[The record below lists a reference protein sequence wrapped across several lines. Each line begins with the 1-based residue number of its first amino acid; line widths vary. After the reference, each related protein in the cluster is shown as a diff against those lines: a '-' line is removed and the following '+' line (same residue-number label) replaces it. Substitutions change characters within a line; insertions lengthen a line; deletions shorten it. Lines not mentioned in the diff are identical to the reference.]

1 MRHALVVVGLGLIL
15 AGCQM
20 LPPMDTD
27 TRRIE
32 VRDVTP
38 DPERPPEPGRVP
50 RRVAFSEAEY
60 RALPTQGTARLSG
73 QLFYDGPGGRHYG
86 RHETVSIAPVTAYS
100 AEAAEQALAGRAVER
115 ADPRAQA
122 YTHRV
127 RTDGQGRFEAAQ
139 LPPGDFYV
147 SGSVG
152 LPNGERS
159 PLILH
164 QIRLRNGQ
172 TTRVNLRR

>member
-1 MRHALVVVGLGLIL
+1 MRQRLAIIALGAIL

-20 LPPMDTD
+20 LPPMDTG

-32 VRDVTP
+32 VREVTP
-38 DPERPPEPGRVP
+38 ETPQEPGRVP

-73 QLFYDGPGGRHYG
+73 QLFYEAPGGRIYG
-86 RHETVSIAPVTAYS
+86 RHETVAIAPVTAYS

-127 RTDGQGRFEAAQ
+127 RTDGEGRFEASR

-147 SGSVG
+147 SGSVT
-152 LPNGERS
+152 LPDGRRS

-164 QIRLRNGQ
+164 QVRLRNGQ